1 VQASDGG
8 LGSDED
14 TYGHPHHPG
23 AQGGHARNNLF
34 QQHLPKMSFPRF
46 MGRIQGFGKISA

>member
-23 AQGGHARNNLF
+23 AQGGHAGNNLF